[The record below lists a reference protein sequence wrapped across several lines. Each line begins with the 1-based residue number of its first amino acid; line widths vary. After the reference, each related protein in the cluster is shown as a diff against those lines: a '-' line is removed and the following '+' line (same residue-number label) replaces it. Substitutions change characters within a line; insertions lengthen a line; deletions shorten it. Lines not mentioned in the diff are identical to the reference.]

1 MNKINATF
9 VGGPLGGKI
18 LEVEDLDTYRA
29 FDQLTGEE
37 VMYERQA
44 AVVPNST
51 GPDTAIYV
59 MAGQTD
65 AEILGGILGAL
76 PIRHQQQP

>member
-18 LEVEDLDTYRA
+18 LEIEDLDTYHA

-37 VMYERQA
+37 VVYERQA
-44 AVVPNST
+44 AVVPNSA
-51 GPDTAIYV
+51 GPDTVIYV
-59 MAGQTD
+59 ITGQSD
-65 AEILGGILGAL
+65 DEILGDILGAL
-76 PIRHQQQP
+76 SLQRQK